1 LNIEPDFNDSAADST
16 TSEEHL
22 TATVQRMQAR
32 LSGSQEPTVQHLM
45 QLYGSLAARFQQDLA
60 ACPREVLLAKASALM
75 LVQAAAQA
83 QRAT

>member
-1 LNIEPDFNDSAADST
+1 
-16 TSEEHL
+16 
-22 TATVQRMQAR
+22 MQAR

-60 ACPREVLLAKASALM
+60 AFPGDVLLARAGALM

-83 QRAT
+83 QRAS